1 MRGVSV
7 VIPTVR
13 LDRWL
18 DEAVESALASVGV
31 QVELLVVHDGVAPDP
46 EKSWASDERVT
57 IVHLPQRSGQA
68 VGMDLAMARAR
79 HDLVARLDG
88 DDLAAPDRLRRQSE
102 FLDAHPEV
110 VAIGSRAMRI
120 DENGAEL
127 SELRIPAGDD
137 IRRHLLLQNVVVHS
151 SLMFRKDI
159 VTGIGAYD
167 KVLEQMDDYDL
178 VLRLAAIGPIAV
190 LDEVLTSYRVHSQQM
205 SRGAAPYGPHIRRV
219 VAGRRELRRRLGASR
234 LRAAALNFAWI
245 GMQYLRF
252 YRILRPGYER

>member
-7 VIPTVR
+7 VIPTIR

-18 DEAVESALASVGV
+18 DEAVESVLASVGV
-31 QVELLVVHDGVAPDP
+31 RVDLLVVHDGVAPDP
-46 EKSWASDERVT
+46 GKSWASDERVT
-57 IVHLPQRSGQA
+57 ILHLPQRSGQA
-68 VGMDLAMARAR
+68 VGMNLAMASAR
-79 HDLVARLDG
+79 YDLVARLDG
-88 DDLAAPDRLRRQSE
+88 DDLATPDRLLRQSE

-137 IRRHLLLQNVVVHS
+137 IRQHLLLQNVVVHS

-159 VTGIGAYD
+159 VTGIGAYEALD
-167 KVLEQMDDYDL
+167 QMEDYDL

-190 LDEVLTSYRVHSQQM
+190 LDEVLTRYRVHSQQM

-219 VAGRRELRRRLGASR
+219 VAGRQELRRRLGASR
-234 LRAAALNFAWI
+234 LRAGALNIAWI
-245 GMQYLRF
+245 GVQYLRF
-252 YRILRPGYER
+252 HRILRPGYER